1 MQNDAQKY
9 EILYQRDKEMTDFI
23 NNFEATRQSV
33 LFLLKDLG
41 A

>member
-23 NNFEATRQSV
+23 NNFESTR
-33 LFLLKDLG
+33 
-41 A
+41 